1 MAKYKMLRD
10 AVLGFPNL
18 DLVEAPSA
26 SDSEILLAH
35 NPSYLQAVI
44 NGSLSEVQQKEIGF
58 PWSAKMVE
66 RSRRSAGATIA
77 ACKAAL
83 VDGIATNLAGGTH
96 HAYRHKGSGFCVFN
110 DAAIAAR
117 VLLKDPMAKEI
128 NLSKIAILDLD
139 VHQGDGTASI
149 LQNDPAVTTVSIHGE
164 KNYPFAKEAS
174 DLDIALPDGTTDPV
188 YLQALD
194 QALSY
199 LSEQE
204 IDFLIYL
211 AGADP
216 YYEDRLGRL
225 QISQEGMAARD
236 RAVLEFASKKGI
248 AVALAM
254 AGGYANPIKK
264 TVLIHAQTIRLATE
278 HQHTI
283 ASSLL
288 KR

>member
-1 MAKYKMLRD
+1 
-10 AVLGFPNL
+10 
-18 DLVEAPSA
+18 
-26 SDSEILLAH
+26 LAH
-35 NPSYLQAVI
+35 DPSYLQAVI
-44 NGSLSEVQQKEIGF
+44 NGSLSEAQQKEIGF
-58 PWSAKMVE
+58 PWSVKMVE

-83 VDGIATNLAGGTH
+83 VDGIAANLAGGTH

-164 KNYPFAKEAS
+164 KNYPFAKEVS
-174 DLDIALPDGTTDPV
+174 DLDIALPDGTTDPA

-199 LSEQE
+199 LSQQK

-236 RAVLEFASKKGI
+236 RTVLEFVSKEGI

-254 AGGYANPIKK
+254 AGGYANPIEK
-264 TVLIHAQTIRLATE
+264 TVLIHAQTIRIATE

>member
-10 AVLGFPNL
+10 TVLGFPNL

-35 NPSYLQAVI
+35 DPSYLQAVI
-44 NGSLSEVQQKEIGF
+44 NGSLSEAQQKEIGF

-83 VDGIATNLAGGTH
+83 VDGIAANLAGGTH

-117 VLLKDPMAKEI
+117 VLLKDPMAKAK

-149 LQNDPAVTTVSIHGE
+149 LQHDPAVGE

-174 DLDIALPDGTTDPV
+174 DLDIALPDGTTDPA